1 MRALA
6 QRALALRELA
16 RHRRVRVG
24 VAALVELRVQPPR
37 KFQVRVGVGVADAL
51 AHAAAVAAVATG
63 AARLRFGVE
72 QLVEALGL
80 QPVGLL
86 AVFGIELLLQLH
98 RESLVFLLLL
108 QFPRHVAI
116 LGGVVQLPRQLFVL
130 GRLLLGEVA
139 PLLLHPLGLGG

>member
-51 AHAAAVAAVATG
+51 AHAAAVATG